1 MANHGQKDFSIITT
15 ADKDL
20 GAFPQ
25 TVTPIPINY
34 IEELAATYP
43 PFVLTEASMQCTINH
58 IAMDGGGGGMNN
70 NFDGDRD
77 KIFEAI
83 ETATHQLAQVN
94 KQLEQ
99 LHILQQRARH
109 LEEFIALG
117 KILAGQAPG
126 EEPHESSA
134 NTARTLPDA
143 VSGERALDRKRTATD
158 YARLALEDAK
168 RPMRAA
174 EMADYVQRLGL
185 MKGQYVREV
194 LRTAMRKHPD
204 FERISEGL
212 YALKAWPPEL
222 KSVPEQQ
229 TSSLFSPIMGK
240 DEHAHLNLQQPLTAC
255 VVELLETARKSMS
268 PVEIEV
274 ELARRGK
281 SMGGDSVSSALSR
294 LVRENRIKRPTTGQ
308 YAALSY
314 ENRA

>member
-1 MANHGQKDFSIITT
+1 MIVT
-15 ADKDL
+15 AVEQEQ
-20 GAFPQ
+20 AFPR
-25 TVTPIPINY
+25 TVTPMPINY
-34 IEELAATYP
+34 IEQFVALHP
-43 PFVLTEASMQCTINH
+43 PFVLTVPSIQCTIND
-58 IAMDGGGGGMNN
+58 IVIDGRGGGMEN

-117 KILAGQAPG
+117 KILAGQATG
-126 EEPHESSA
+126 EEPHESPA
-134 NTARTLPDA
+134 NTASTLPDA
-143 VSGERALDRKRTATD
+143 VSCEIALNRKRTAAD
-158 YARLALEDAK
+158 YARLALEETK
-168 RPMRAA
+168 RPMRAP

-185 MKGQYVREV
+185 MKGQYVGEV

-229 TSSLFSPIMGK
+229 TSSLFSPIIGK

-255 VVELLETARKSMS
+255 IVELLETTRKSMS
-268 PVEIEV
+268 PVEIEA
-274 ELARRGK
+274 ELTRRGK
-281 SMGGDSVSSALSR
+281 SIGGDSVSSALSR

-308 YAALSY
+308 YAAVK
-314 ENRA
+314 